1 MEFKSS
7 VDLEKRKY
15 PGCVQDYFLF
25 YTHTNIML
33 VLKIKE
39 IRTKK
44 GLTQKELSKL
54 SGVSETYIGDLERNE
69 KEPTISILC
78 RIAKALEVDIKELF
92 EYYD

>member
-1 MEFKSS
+1 
-7 VDLEKRKY
+7 
-15 PGCVQDYFLF
+15 
-25 YTHTNIML
+25 ML

-39 IRTKK
+39 IRINR

-54 SGVSETYIGDLERNE
+54 SGISESYIGDLERNE

-92 EYYD
+92 NYEE

>member
-1 MEFKSS
+1 
-7 VDLEKRKY
+7 
-15 PGCVQDYFLF
+15 
-25 YTHTNIML
+25 ML

-39 IRTKK
+39 IRINR

-54 SGVSETYIGDLERNE
+54 SGISESYIGDLERNE

-92 EYYD
+92 TYEE

>member
-1 MEFKSS
+1 
-7 VDLEKRKY
+7 
-15 PGCVQDYFLF
+15 
-25 YTHTNIML
+25 ML

-54 SGVSETYIGDLERNE
+54 SGVSESYIGDLERNE
-69 KEPTISILC
+69 KIPSIITICKL
-78 RIAKALEVDIKELF
+78 ANALEVDIKELF

>member
-1 MEFKSS
+1 
-7 VDLEKRKY
+7 
-15 PGCVQDYFLF
+15 
-25 YTHTNIML
+25 ML

-54 SGVSETYIGDLERNE
+54 SGVSESYIGDLERNE
-69 KEPTISILC
+69 KIPSIITIYKL
-78 RIAKALEVDIKELF
+78 AKALEVDIKELF

>member
-39 IRTKK
+39 IRIEK

-54 SGVSETYIGDLERNE
+54 SGVSESYIGDLERNE
-69 KEPTISILC
+69 KIPSIITICKL
-78 RIAKALEVDIKELF
+78 ANALEVDIKELF
-92 EYYD
+92 AYEE

>member
-39 IRTKK
+39 IRTEK

-54 SGVSETYIGDLERNE
+54 SGVSESYIGDLERNE

-92 EYYD
+92 TYEE

>member
-1 MEFKSS
+1 
-7 VDLEKRKY
+7 
-15 PGCVQDYFLF
+15 
-25 YTHTNIML
+25 ML

-39 IRTKK
+39 IRINR

-54 SGVSETYIGDLERNE
+54 SRISESYIGDLERNE

-92 EYYD
+92 TYEE